1 MINPGTLRIKIRVA
15 LTKEVVLVQKKQI
28 TDLSN
33 MTYGEAPMDHFLY
46 CEYCNDYLINGCIA
60 HPFSIMDGS
69 NLVCV
74 NKSRIE
80 NAGRGV
86 FNISK
91 QTFEKNTLFGPYLGS
106 FYTTE
111 DYLSKNIESGYPCK
125 ILDSNL
131 KSVIGFVD
139 PGMNPDTQTN
149 WLSMVNTSPNI
160 YEQNLT
166 PVQYKGS
173 IYYQVNKAIPPHLEL
188 LTYYGDD
195 YTSTIR
201 RAKDIYNPRI
211 MGFKCSSC
219 NISFSK
225 NEYLSIHLDNAHKV
239 LESTA
244 LHQVKL
250 IDHIGTVYEKI
261 KKIKCSYCSSFFTRS
276 ESLKRHIEAVHEKI
290 KKFKCSYCS
299 SSFTEFSSLQMHVMT
314 FHE

>member
-1 MINPGTLRIKIRVA
+1 MEKVNNKDDKPRNSQNKGPCSADQRSSSRP
-15 LTKEVVLVQKKQI
+15 KKQI

-33 MTYGEAPMDHFLY
+33 MTYGAAPMDHFLY

-250 IDHIGTVYEKI
+250 IDHIGTV
-261 KKIKCSYCSSFFTRS
+261 
-276 ESLKRHIEAVHEKI
+276 HEKI
-290 KKFKCSYCS
+290 KKN
-299 SSFTEFSSLQMHVMT
+299 QM
-314 FHE
+314 